1 MLGGGL
7 LATNIIIKI
16 NLEIVMLGKDT
27 VLIEALGMV

>member
-16 NLEIVMLGKDT
+16 NLEIVMLGKDE
-27 VLIEALGMV
+27 VLRQKL